1 MKDQIIT
8 LTHGHTM
15 FKESFHAKVQK
26 MAERLETMG
35 MTVDSK
41 PKQRFSE
48 EHDAVFLIK
57 GFDPEKMRHILSE
70 GRYQM
75 KVQQENDYHI
85 VGLDF
90 C

>member
-15 FKESFHAKVQK
+15 FKESFHAKVQTI
-26 MAERLETMG
+26 ADRLTREG
-35 MTVDSK
+35 MSVDTK

-48 EHDAVFLIK
+48 DHDVILLVRNLDQDKFRS
-57 GFDPEKMRHILSE
+57 FLSE
-70 GRYQM
+70 GRYKV
-75 KVQQENDYHI
+75 KVQEENGYHI